1 MDKEKIRESVREG
14 YGKIAKSGSGCG
26 CGSASCCGSG
36 AAEQVAKSVG
46 YSEAELAV
54 LPEGANM
61 GLSCGNP
68 TAIAALKPG
77 EVVLDLGSGGGFDAF
92 IAGPKVGP
100 TGRIIGVDMTAD
112 MVSKARQG
120 IATYRKHTGLDNVE
134 FRLGEIEHLPVA
146 DAGVDVVISNCV
158 LNLSPDKPQVWREVA
173 RVLKPGGR
181 VAISDLALLKPLP
194 QEIKDMI
201 ESLIGCIAGAVLVDE
216 THAMAEAA
224 GLEEIQLRS
233 KPGYVDSMM
242 DWNDPPFRK
251 VIERMPEGAKAG
263 DYVTSLEVQA
273 IKGRAKSSGSSE
285 KCRDAYNP
293 AVAELV
299 AIGAAIAANCEACFK
314 YHYGQAQKLGVSK
327 EDVACAVTMAQKVR
341 EAPAKAVLE
350 LANRFLGRSA
360 SAEEAGVPPAG
371 TCCGAS
377 RTTDGRTSAA
387 PGQSTRR
394 GGKGC
399 CS

>member
-14 YGKIAKSGSGCG
+14 YGKIARSGSGCG
-26 CGSASCCGSG
+26 CGPASCCGSG

-68 TAIAALKPG
+68 TAIASLRTG

-100 TGRIIGVDMTAD
+100 TGRIIGVDMTSD

-120 IATYRKHTGLDNVE
+120 VATYSKHTGLDNVE

-146 DAGVDVVISNCV
+146 DASVDVVISNCV
-158 LNLSPDKPQVWREVA
+158 LNLSPDKPQVWREIA

-216 THAMAEAA
+216 TRAMAEAA
-224 GLEEIQLRS
+224 GLTDVQLKS
-233 KPGYVDSMM
+233 KAGYVDSMM
-242 DWNDPPFRK
+242 DWNDPLFHK
-251 VIERMPEGAKAG
+251 VVERLPKGAKAG
-263 DYVTSLEVQA
+263 DYVTSLEVA
-273 IKGRAKSSGSSE
+273 AKKRAQQTSESGE
-285 KCRDAYNP
+285 KPRETYTP

-327 EDVACAVTMAQKVR
+327 EDMAHAVAMAQKVK

-350 LANRFLGRSA
+350 LANRYLGGIA

-371 TCCGAS
+371 ASCG
-377 RTTDGRTSAA
+377 
-387 PGQSTRR
+387 STRPN
-394 GGKGC
+394 GKARPEGKSC